1 MTKNDNKVNIEKVR
15 DTNLCI
21 LCGTCV
27 STCSSGAITIPFNG
41 EYKLEFAADKC
52 TSCGKCLAVCPGFH
66 ILNYK
71 KETGAAGDNYYLGA
85 FNHIYSG
92 FSNGFLR
99 RYNSSSGGLVSEVL
113 LYVLENKLVDAAIL
127 TRFSSTSALRPEGFI
142 ARSKEDVLAAVGSK
156 YSPVPLNILL
166 KGLDYSKKYAYVGL
180 PCHIQGLELFLRQHK
195 KESFGNFI
203 KLGLFCSR
211 TNRLQA
217 TKLLLKYNRV
227 PSDTVKDI
235 HYRGSGH
242 PGFFSAIDH
251 SGKQK
256 RIYHLDETY
265 WGLLFKKYFVQYRC
279 WLCPDKTAFYS
290 DLSFGDDWSRSFYE
304 DKVGTSVVIVR
315 SEQGRKILRRMKE
328 NGKISLE
335 EMDAE
340 QLIRAQVLPYK
351 MNILKREKIAAFF
364 KQTVPRYVGF
374 DFKKEKTSYWAE
386 LMMYFRIR
394 IQESWFSRFMIRA
407 DLFLYR
413 CWQRLKNMFNI
424 RLFFTR
430 LRLVLSKVLGGVGT
444 LFQKGSDP
452 PEAKVEPKET
462 GASPTR
468 IVETGVGKH
477 ATYRLVTVGGYGY
490 NDVGD
495 EAMPRAIIA
504 NLKERFENDL
514 AVTMLSPD
522 PAFTTAYHGNP
533 SSKDII
539 FNYGADD
546 IAGLNFERE
555 RYLRWAAVFA
565 KNKIK
570 TFYLTAANFRAP
582 FFKLLRII
590 DKSHAVLNVGGGN
603 LNSIMRKELYK
614 RTTVHLIAKI
624 LGKKVYIS
632 GQTIGPFY
640 HDNDRCIFLE
650 SLDSVD
656 ILTFRD
662 KIKSRELVTSL
673 GVSQPLMYDAGDDA
687 LTLKS
692 IGKEAASKL
701 IKNDSSAAW
710 FALKTKHTWAL
721 NLKASLKMFKGAGRS
736 TDLSN
741 EINRLAA
748 VGEYILSHYDA
759 RVLLVSTD
767 YCAGVDDRVVLKE
780 VYDNIPDSLKN
791 RVNLLNNVY
800 TDHELKGIIS
810 FCDFAL
816 GARYHFSVFALAR
829 FVPFIGLAS
838 GEYQRTKLKGILQL
852 LDLEEYYIPEDMEYA
867 SLDNINGTIDK
878 MVINEKVIREKLTKN
893 VPLLMNESTK
903 IVGHIYN
910 DLTAAAT

>member
-1 MTKNDNKVNIEKVR
+1 
-15 DTNLCI
+15 
-21 LCGTCV
+21 
-27 STCSSGAITIPFNG
+27 
-41 EYKLEFAADKC
+41 
-52 TSCGKCLAVCPGFH
+52 
-66 ILNYK
+66 
-71 KETGAAGDNYYLGA
+71 
-85 FNHIYSG
+85 
-92 FSNGFLR
+92 
-99 RYNSSSGGLVSEVL
+99 
-113 LYVLENKLVDAAIL
+113 
-127 TRFSSTSALRPEGFI
+127 
-142 ARSKEDVLAAVGSK
+142 
-156 YSPVPLNILL
+156 
-166 KGLDYSKKYAYVGL
+166 
-180 PCHIQGLELFLRQHK
+180 
-195 KESFGNFI
+195 
-203 KLGLFCSR
+203 
-211 TNRLQA
+211 
-217 TKLLLKYNRV
+217 
-227 PSDTVKDI
+227 
-235 HYRGSGH
+235 
-242 PGFFSAIDH
+242 
-251 SGKQK
+251 
-256 RIYHLDETY
+256 
-265 WGLLFKKYFVQYRC
+265 YFVQYRC

-315 SEQGRKILRRMKE
+315 SEQGGEILHRMKE
-328 NGKISLE
+328 NGKIALE
-335 EMDAE
+335 EMDPE
-340 QLIRAQVLPYK
+340 QLIHAQALPYK
-351 MNILKREKIAAFF
+351 MNILKREKIARFF
-364 KQTVPRYVGF
+364 SKAIPQYEGF
-374 DFKKEKTSYWAE
+374 EFKKEKTSYWAE

-394 IQESWFSRFMIRA
+394 VHDSWFSRFMIRM
-407 DLFLYR
+407 DLCSFR
-413 CWQRLKNMFNI
+413 VWRRLKNVLNI
-424 RLFFTR
+424 RLFLSR
-430 LRLVLSKVLGGVGT
+430 VRLVVKKVISLTRKDEKPKPNDEKLLEVQAPSIRDGFSEKVPGGRRQH
-444 LFQKGSDP
+444 L
-452 PEAKVEPKET
+452 
-462 GASPTR
+462 
-468 IVETGVGKH
+468 I
-477 ATYRLVTVGGYGY
+477 VTVGGYGY

-504 NLKERFENDL
+504 NLKERFENNL
-514 AVTMLSPD
+514 SVMMLSPD

-539 FNYGADD
+539 FNYSADD

-555 RYLRWAAVFA
+555 RYLGWAKVFA
-565 KNKIK
+565 KNKLRAFFL
-570 TFYLTAANFRAP
+570 TFANFRAP

-614 RTTVHLIAKI
+614 RTTVHLIAKT

-650 SLDSVD
+650 SLNSVD

-662 KIKSRELVTSL
+662 KIKSRELVKSL

-692 IGKEAASKL
+692 IGKEAASDL

-710 FALKTKHTWAL
+710 FALKSKHTWAL

-736 TDLSN
+736 ADLSN

-816 GARYHFSVFALAR
+816 GARYHFSVFALAQL
-829 FVPFIGLAS
+829 VPTIGLAS

-852 LDLEEYYIPEDMEYA
+852 LDLEDYYIPEDMEYA
-867 SLDNINGTIDK
+867 SLDNITGTIDK
-878 MVINEKVIREKLTKN
+878 MVVNEKAIRKKLTQN
-893 VPLLMNESTK
+893 VPLLMKESTK
-903 IVGHIYN
+903 IVEHIYN
-910 DLTAAAT
+910 DLSIVFDDQKPFREKVSGLPKAFHYQKFWEVPEAKK